1 MSKFRAG
8 SSQTR
13 NVSDV
18 TDAAPIFAAL
28 GDVTRLGLIKRL
40 CDQGPLPIVKLA
52 DGVPVSRQA
61 VTKHLHALESAGLV
75 HCNGCGRGSV
85 WEIRTRRLF
94 ELNGYLNQISGHW
107 DQALSRLR
115 TIVES

>member
-1 MSKFRAG
+1 MSKLREG
-8 SSQTR
+8 SSQAR
-13 NVSDV
+13 NARRV

-52 DGVPVSRQA
+52 DGVPLSRQA
-61 VTKHLHALESAGLV
+61 VTKHLYALQSAGLV
-75 HCNGCGRGSV
+75 HCNGAGRGSV
-85 WEIRTRRLF
+85 WEIRTRRLI
-94 ELNGYLNQISGHW
+94 ELSGYLNQISGQW